1 MQLAF
6 RGDILVAGWRD
17 RARLRH
23 TFTLIVILPTNK
35 LLLNPILD
43 KRSVEAERLL
53 TRWGA
58 LHAVR
63 TVLSG
68 VAMLIFL
75 YLAIFAKSR

>member
-1 MQLAF
+1 VL
-6 RGDILVAGWRD
+6 GSVIP
-17 RARLRH
+17 
-23 TFTLIVILPTNK
+23 FTLIVILPTNK
-35 LLLNPILD
+35 LLLNSTLD

-68 VAMLIFL
+68 VAMPLFL